1 MVQSQLLAYAVLA
14 LAERGDPPSHRRHML
29 PDGQVEAFHEGRIDL
44 PAARCQHLLDRLER
58 AEHHAVRH
66 AHQAPP
72 ACNALSSAKSSSN
85 WTCVTRTSCKKYWE
99 KAAAW
104 SATSTNQCSTVLG
117 STLNTRA
124 TARMPKPSARAPIAH
139 TRRSGETRFP

>member
-66 AHQAPP
+66 THQAPP
-72 ACNALSSAKSSSN
+72 AYRLDHLRIQQPRQGHSTGLGHWALCLPA
-85 WTCVTRTSCKKYWE
+85 YWLYPL
-99 KAAAW
+99 AIVR
-104 SATSTNQCSTVLG
+104 QQRRRVLLEAIG
-117 STLNTRA
+117 EEERD
-124 TARMPKPSARAPIAH
+124 TARRH
-139 TRRSGETRFP
+139 